1 MMQNK
6 LGGNEMKKRLVL
18 LLSLASVLAFTACG
32 NAGGNASVELAD
44 GGANVSEEISN
55 GGDDV
60 SEELGNG
67 GDDVSEELGNGGD
80 DATEDLGND
89 SSELHISSLADLETA
104 HIGVQ
109 IATTG
114 QIFVEEEL
122 PNASLAE
129 FPLGADAVM
138 ALIAGQVD
146 AVIIDAEPAR
156 RFVAANTGITI
167 LDETLTSEYYGIAL
181 QHGSPYTAMF
191 NEALDTLR
199 ENGTLYSLM
208 DYWIHEDE
216 TSSRYESPA
225 GTEHPNGTLIMAT
238 NAGFE
243 PFEFFEGDRI
253 VGLDPCL
260 AQAIGDIL
268 GYEIYIEDM
277 AFDAIILAVQAGQA
291 DFGMAGMTIRDD
303 RLEFVDFTQGY
314 FNSSQVAIVRY

>member
-6 LGGNEMKKRLVL
+6 LGGNAMKKRLVL
-18 LLSLASVLAFTACG
+18 LLSLASVFAFTACG

-44 GGANVSEEISN
+44 GGTNVSEEI
-55 GGDDV
+55 
-60 SEELGNG
+60 GNG
-67 GDDVSEELGNGGD
+67 GDDDPAELVSGRADEPANGEDNGTDELDNGGN
-80 DATEDLGND
+80 ESNG
-89 SSELHISSLADLETA
+89 LHISSLADLETA
-104 HIGVQ
+104 LIGVQ

-114 QIFVEEEL
+114 QIFVEENL
-122 PNASLAE
+122 PNATAAE

-138 ALIAGQVD
+138 ALLVGQVD

-156 RFVAANTGITI
+156 RFVAANAGIAI
-167 LDETLTSEYYGIAL
+167 LDEILTSEYYGIAL

-191 NEALDTLR
+191 NDALDTLR
-199 ENGTLYSLM
+199 ENGMLYNLM

-216 TSSRYESPA
+216 EASRYVSPP
-225 GTEHPNGTLIMAT
+225 GTEHPNGTLVMAT
-238 NAGFE
+238 NAAFE
-243 PFEFFEGDRI
+243 PFEFFEGDQI

-268 GYEIYIEDM
+268 GYEIIIDDM
-277 AFDAIILAVQAGQA
+277 SFDAIIPAVQAGQA

>member
-6 LGGNEMKKRLVL
+6 QGGSKVKKYLVL
-18 LLSLASVLAFTACG
+18 LLSLVSVLAFTACG
-32 NAGGNASVELAD
+32 SDGGDATAQVGNGDNNASVELD
-44 GGANVSEEISN
+44 IEENDVSN
-55 GGDDV
+55 GDEVVEQENDAPD
-60 SEELGNG
+60 EN
-67 GDDVSEELGNGGD
+67 
-80 DATEDLGND
+80 DATVEEND
-89 SSELHISSLADLETA
+89 VANESAITSMADLETA
-104 HIGVQ
+104 LIGVQ
-109 IATTG
+109 IGTTG
-114 QIFVEEEL
+114 QIFVGEEL
-122 PNASLAE
+122 PNATAAE

-138 ALIAGQVD
+138 ALVAGQVD

-156 RFVAANTGITI
+156 RFIAANPGLAI
-167 LDETLTSEYYGIAL
+167 LDEVLTSEYYGIAL
-181 QHGSPYTAMF
+181 QHGSPYTEMF
-191 NEALDTLR
+191 NDALDTLR

-216 TSSRYESPA
+216 TSSRYVSPP

-238 NAGFE
+238 SAGFE
-243 PFEFFEGDRI
+243 PFEFFEGDQI

-260 AQAIGDIL
+260 ANAIGDIL